1 MKLPAARPDVF
12 RMRPH
17 RPLAGVLAL
26 LSIVL
31 GLGGFACVMLQVGGA
46 WAFLAFPASAIA
58 AVAGWLALGAPRSRR
73 DMEPACVVRD

>member
-1 MKLPAARPDVF
+1 MAS
-12 RMRPH
+12 H

-31 GLGGFACVMLQVGGA
+31 GVSGFACVMAHVGGA

-58 AVAGWLALGAPRSRR
+58 AIAGWLALGAPRSRR
-73 DMEPACVVRD
+73 DMELVHLPRD